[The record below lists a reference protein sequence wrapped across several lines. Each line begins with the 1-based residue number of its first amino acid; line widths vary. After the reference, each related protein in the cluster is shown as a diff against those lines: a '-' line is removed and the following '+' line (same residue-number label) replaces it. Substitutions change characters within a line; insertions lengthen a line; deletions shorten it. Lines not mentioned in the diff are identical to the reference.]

1 MFYTSLVSLVQCC
14 LPFSIQTARA
24 KTGYKNT
31 SKHEVVTK
39 LQSRLIYEKNEKLL
53 LYRWRNLVR
62 LHFPYFAKKCSF
74 MCQFHEIFRLFPV
87 IIFEYCSRCFCRAD
101 FKNRKLNLF
110 SIFSNTRIAHIKSI
124 SLNLSRY
131 FRGDTQIV

>member
-1 MFYTSLVSLVQCC
+1 MNFITCI
-14 LPFSIQTARA
+14 FFRIW
-24 KTGYKNT
+24 
-31 SKHEVVTK
+31 H
-39 LQSRLIYEKNEKLL
+39 IYEKNEKLL

-131 FRGDTQIV
+131 FRGDTQIVWILWISLAWKVETIQCFY